1 MSILFQ
7 FGRIGILSGNLRDKT
22 IADKSYIIVHPQNY
36 CRYRLLIDLDV
47 TNHNLIKVPK
57 EMLSQR
63 IKKRGFK
70 TLGTGVIYN
79 PLSLPSLDIVIS
91 RKCISVTKSI
101 VLPARSRI
109 YNFYFSKGF
118 LNAAPYNLNIFHILH
133 LFFCDV
139 SLDHLLYNS
148 LACVSVCIWDESS
161 TRY

>member
-1 MSILFQ
+1 MSILFE

-22 IADKSYIIVHPQNY
+22 IADKSYIIHPQNY

-63 IKKRGFK
+63 IKKWGYK

-118 LNAAPYNLNIFHILH
+118 LNAAPWHIVWIFSIYNYNMNILH
-133 LFFCDV
+133 GC
-139 SLDHLLYNS
+139 
-148 LACVSVCIWDESS
+148 
-161 TRY
+161 

>member
-1 MSILFQ
+1 MGGWKNTSILFE
-7 FGRIGILSGNLRDKT
+7 FGRIGILSGNLRNKT
-22 IADKSYIIVHPQNY
+22 IADKPYIILSQNY
-36 CRYRLLIDLDV
+36 CFCRYRLLIDLDV

-63 IKKRGFK
+63 IKKWGYK

-118 LNAAPYNLNIFHILH
+118 LNAAPYNLELSI
-133 LFFCDV
+133 
-139 SLDHLLYNS
+139 
-148 LACVSVCIWDESS
+148 
-161 TRY
+161 